1 MRKTGRKVLAYG
13 LAVAMMMSVSPVSAA
28 AKPTLNAKTKTIAVG
43 DKTTLSVKNTTK
55 KATYKWTSANKKVAT
70 VTKSGVVTGQKA
82 GTTTVTCTVKQGT
95 QSTKLTA
102 KITVL
107 KVKNGGTKTVTA
119 GETATLKVTQY
130 KGAKYTWRSTDTSI
144 VTVNS
149 KGVVTGQKAGTA
161 VVRVRVNAPE
171 TRYVAKYTIKV
182 NTEKKVVNQTQLNK
196 ALKNKKLT
204 SVVIDTK
211 KAVDLTIPAGDYKNT
226 SLTVNTPN
234 GEITNNGIFKLIRI
248 KMIKPNTWY
257 EKASGNRI
265 AVTADNAHIVVD
277 KDATVASM
285 SFDKKGSNVSVQVDG
300 HVESMRTTKANTVD
314 VTANGKVDNFKI
326 GAPATVSLKGSTKDA
341 INVTVVKKG
350 EGSDVTSSVK
360 VNVETPVTL
369 ALHLQEGAEGSSVNV
384 TEKEANVSVE
394 NKTSEPIKIT
404 TTDGEKSVGAGETS
418 TSQEAQPSNPGTVNT
433 GGGSTPST
441 SDDADYVQVLDKVT
455 VTPSITS
462 ANIGDTVTFTVKA
475 SDEFGD
481 QIVLTEKNINWTV
494 SGSSIKVISGTSL
507 IVTTEQEGPL
517 EVTATVTVDQKTV
530 SSTATVNVQAEG
542 NQGRPDNGNQ
552 DNPDNDNQDN
562 PDNDNQDDPDN
573 DNQGIQNT
581 RPVIS
586 LSSNGTVVDSTSSAD
601 LTVISGSTI
610 TFGITGSSIQ
620 LNKDAII
627 NWTGSISGS
636 SIAVSG
642 SSIAVSG
649 SSIAVSGSSFT
660 VIGNLDTFN
669 VTVQDSCKLT
679 VELKVTINNTDFYNT
694 KTIVVK

>member
-28 AKPTLNAKTKTIAVG
+28 SKPTLNAKTKTIAVG

-95 QSTKLTA
+95 KSTKLTA

-234 GEITNNGIFKLIRI
+234 GEITNNGVFKLIRI
-248 KMIKPNTWY
+248 KMIKANTWH

-300 HVESMRTTKANTVD
+300 HVESMRTTKANTVN
-314 VTANGKVDNFKI
+314 VTANGKVDTFKI

-341 INVTVVKKG
+341 INVTVAKRG

-394 NKTSEPIKIT
+394 NKTKEAVKVT
-404 TTDGEKSVGAGETS
+404 TPDGEKSVGAGETS
-418 TSQEAQPSNPGTVNT
+418 TSQEAQPSNPGTGNT
-433 GGGSTPST
+433 GGGSDTF
-441 SDDADYVQVLDKVT
+441 DDGDYVQVLNKVT
-455 VTPSITS
+455 VTPSVTS
-462 ANIGDTVTFTVKA
+462 AKVGDPVTFTVKA
-475 SDEFGD
+475 YDELD
-481 QIVLTEKNINWTV
+481 NQIDLTEKNINWTV
-494 SGSSIKVISGTSL
+494 SGSSIKVVSGTSL
-507 IVTTEQEGPL
+507 IVTTKEVGTL
-517 EVTATVTVDQKTV
+517 EVKATVTVNATSKDDVTTV
-530 SSTATVNVQAEG
+530 TVK
-542 NQGRPDNGNQ
+542 PK
-552 DNPDNDNQDN
+552 
-562 PDNDNQDDPDN
+562 
-573 DNQGIQNT
+573 
-581 RPVIS
+581 
-586 LSSNGTVVDSTSSAD
+586 
-601 LTVISGSTI
+601 GSTV
-610 TFGITGSSIQ
+610 TLEALRT
-620 LNKDAII
+620 NADV
-627 NWTGSISGS
+627 
-636 SIAVSG
+636 VSG
-642 SSIAVSG
+642 SSIITGSVLTITSG
-649 SSIAVSGSSFT
+649 SSVKFTVTGIGSDNKEYILNNEDIEWKITTGASIIVRTQKEGNSFT
-660 VIGNLDTFN
+660 VETKETGTF
-669 VTVQDSCKLT
+669 T
-679 VELKVTINNTDFYNT
+679 VEVAVKVDDSTFLNYEWD
-694 KTIVVK
+694 VDVE

>member
-1 MRKTGRKVLAYG
+1 MRKTGRKMLAYG

-95 QSTKLTA
+95 KSTKLTA

-234 GEITNNGIFKLIRI
+234 GEITNNGVFKLIRI
-248 KMIKPNTWY
+248 KMIKPNTWH

-277 KDATVASM
+277 KEATVTSM

-300 HVESMRTTKANTVD
+300 HVESMRTTKANTVN
-314 VTANGKVDNFKI
+314 VTANGKVDTFKI
-326 GAPATVSLKGSTKDA
+326 GGPATVSLKGSTKDA
-341 INVTVVKKG
+341 INVTVAKRG

-384 TEKEANVSVE
+384 TEKDANVSVE
-394 NKTSEPIKIT
+394 NKTSEAVKVT
-404 TTDGEKSVGAGETS
+404 TPDGEKSVGAGETS
-418 TSQEAQPSNPGTVNT
+418 TSQEAQPSNPGTGNT
-433 GGGSTPST
+433 GGGSNPST
-441 SDDADYVQVLDKVT
+441 SGDYVQVLDKVT
-455 VTPSITS
+455 VTPSTTS
-462 ANIGDTVTFTVKA
+462 ANVGDTVTFTVKA
-475 SDEFGD
+475 YDEFND
-481 QIVLTEKNINWTV
+481 QIDLTEKNINWTV
-494 SGSSIKVISGTSL
+494 SGSSIKVVSGTSL
-507 IVTTEQEGPL
+507 IVTTQQEGTL
-517 EVTATVTVDQKTV
+517 EVTAKVTVDQKTV
-530 SSTATVNVQAEG
+530 SKTATVTVNKKTSEDNVTLKE
-542 NQGRPDNGNQ
+542 
-552 DNPDNDNQDN
+552 
-562 PDNDNQDDPDN
+562 
-573 DNQGIQNT
+573 
-581 RPVIS
+581 IS
-586 LSSNGTVVDSTSSAD
+586 IN
-601 LTVISGSTI
+601 SGSAS
-610 TFGITGSSIQ
+610 FV
-620 LNKDAII
+620 
-627 NWTGSISGS
+627 SGS
-636 SIAVSG
+636 SVTLDVTGKGTDGNTFPLNTDIEWGIQAVSG
-642 SSIAVSG
+642 SGMTVSG
-649 SSIAVSGSSFT
+649 SSVIVSGSS
-660 VIGNLDTFN
+660 
-669 VTVQDSCKLT
+669 
-679 VELKVTINNTDFYNT
+679 VTISGSIIEVLNPSSNDVTSTSNKKITVNLSGDETFVVTATVSING
-694 KTIVVK
+694 KTYKAEKEITVTAN

>member
-95 QSTKLTA
+95 KSTKLTA

-234 GEITNNGIFKLIRI
+234 GEITNNGVFKLIRI
-248 KMIKPNTWY
+248 KMIKANTWH

-314 VTANGKVDNFKI
+314 VTANGKVDTFKI

-341 INVTVVKKG
+341 INVTVAKRG

-384 TEKEANVSVE
+384 TEKDANVSIE
-394 NKTSEPIKIT
+394 NKTSEAVKVT
-404 TTDGEKSVGAGETS
+404 TPDGEKSVGAGETS
-418 TSQEAQPSNPGTVNT
+418 TSQEAQPSNPGTGNT
-433 GGGSTPST
+433 GGGSNPST
-441 SDDADYVQVLDKVT
+441 SGDYVQVLDKVT
-455 VTPSITS
+455 VTPSVTS
-462 ANIGDTVTFTVKA
+462 ANVGDTVTFTVKA
-475 SDEFGD
+475 YDEFND
-481 QIVLTEKNINWTV
+481 QIDLTEKNINWTV
-494 SGSSIKVISGTSL
+494 SGSSIKVVNGTNL
-507 IVTTEQEGPL
+507 IVTTQQEGTL
-517 EVTATVTVDQKTV
+517 EVTATVNVDLKTL
-530 SSTATVNVQAEG
+530 SKTTTVNVQS
-542 NQGRPDNGNQ
+542 D
-552 DNPDNDNQDN
+552 DNPVEN
-562 PDNDNQDDPDN
+562 PETP
-573 DNQGIQNT
+573 
-581 RPVIS
+581 
-586 LSSNGTVVDSTSSAD
+586 
-601 LTVISGSTI
+601 SGSAITLDKVTI
-610 TFGITGSSIQ
+610 TAESTGV
-620 LNKDAII
+620 
-627 NWTGSISGS
+627 
-636 SIAVSG
+636 VSG
-642 SSIAVSG
+642 SSIVSGAGITVTSG
-649 SSIAVSGSSFT
+649 SSVTFTAIGTSSNDEVYDLNDANITWNVISGSGIVMNLNKNGNSFT
-660 VIGNLDTFN
+660 VTTTGTGSF
-669 VTVQDSCKLT
+669 T
-679 VELKVTINNTDFYNT
+679 VEVSVKANEESTPVTQRYKVG
-694 KTIVVK
+694 VVEK

>member
-95 QSTKLTA
+95 KSTKLTA

-234 GEITNNGIFKLIRI
+234 GEITNNGVFKLIRI
-248 KMIKPNTWY
+248 KMIKPNTWH

-314 VTANGKVDNFKI
+314 VTANGKVDTFKI
-326 GAPATVSLKGSTKDA
+326 GAPATVSLKGSTKDT
-341 INVTVVKKG
+341 INVTVAKKG

-384 TEKEANVSVE
+384 TEKEANVTVE
-394 NKTSEPIKIT
+394 NKTSEAVKVT
-404 TTDGEKSVGAGETS
+404 TPDGEKSVGAGETS
-418 TSQEAQPSNPGTVNT
+418 TSQEAQPSNPGTGNT
-433 GGGSTPST
+433 GGGSNTF
-441 SDDADYVQVLDKVT
+441 DDGDYVQVLNKVT
-455 VTPSITS
+455 VTPSVTS
-462 ANIGDTVTFTVKA
+462 AKVGDPVTFTVKA
-475 SDEFGD
+475 YDELD
-481 QIVLTEKNINWTV
+481 NQIDLTEKNINWTV
-494 SGSSIKVISGTSL
+494 SGSSIKVVSGTSL
-507 IVTTEQEGPL
+507 IVTTQQVGTL
-517 EVTATVTVDQKTV
+517 EVKATVTVNATSKDDVTTV
-530 SSTATVNVQAEG
+530 TVK
-542 NQGRPDNGNQ
+542 PK
-552 DNPDNDNQDN
+552 
-562 PDNDNQDDPDN
+562 
-573 DNQGIQNT
+573 
-581 RPVIS
+581 
-586 LSSNGTVVDSTSSAD
+586 DSTVTLKALRTNAD
-601 LTVISGSTI
+601 V
-610 TFGITGSSIQ
+610 
-620 LNKDAII
+620 
-627 NWTGSISGS
+627 
-636 SIAVSG
+636 VSG
-642 SSIAVSG
+642 SSIITGSGLTITSG
-649 SSIAVSGSSFT
+649 SSVKFTVTGIGSDNKEYILNNEDIEWKITTGASIIVRTQKEGNSFT
-660 VIGNLDTFN
+660 VETKETGTF
-669 VTVQDSCKLT
+669 T
-679 VELKVTINNTDFYNT
+679 VEV
-694 KTIVVK
+694 VVKVDDSTFLTYEWDVDVE

>member
-95 QSTKLTA
+95 KSTKLTA

-234 GEITNNGIFKLIRI
+234 GEITNNGVFKLIRI
-248 KMIKPNTWY
+248 KMIKPNTWH

-314 VTANGKVDNFKI
+314 VTANGKVDTFKI

-341 INVTVVKKG
+341 INVTVAKRG

-384 TEKEANVSVE
+384 TEKEANVTVE
-394 NKTSEPIKIT
+394 NKTSEAVKVT
-404 TTDGEKSVGAGETS
+404 TPDGEKSVGAGETS
-418 TSQEAQPSNPGTVNT
+418 TSQEAQPSNPGTGNT
-433 GGGSTPST
+433 GGGSNPST
-441 SDDADYVQVLDKVT
+441 SGDYVQVLDKVT
-455 VTPSITS
+455 LTPSTTS
-462 ANIGDTVTFTVKA
+462 ANVGDTVTFTVTA
-475 SDEFGD
+475 LDEFGD
-481 QIVLTEKNINWTV
+481 QIDLTEKNINWTV
-494 SGSSIKVISGTSL
+494 SGSSIKVVSGTSL
-507 IVTTEQEGPL
+507 IVKTEEVGTL
-517 EVTATVTVDQKTV
+517 EATAKVTVDQKTV
-530 SSTATVNVQAEG
+530 SKTATVTVNKKTSEDNVTLKEISINSESASFVSGSSVTLDVTGKGSDG
-542 NQGRPDNGNQ
+542 NTFPLNTDNVSIEW
-552 DNPDNDNQDN
+552 
-562 PDNDNQDDPDN
+562 
-573 DNQGIQNT
+573 GIQA
-581 RPVIS
+581 V
-586 LSSNGTVVDSTSSAD
+586 
-601 LTVISGSTI
+601 SGSGMTVS
-610 TFGITGSSIQ
+610 GSSVIVS
-620 LNKDAII
+620 
-627 NWTGSISGS
+627 GSSVTLSGS
-636 SIAVSG
+636 SIIVSNP
-642 SSIAVSG
+642 SSNDVTSTSNENITVNLSGDGTFVVTATVSING
-649 SSIAVSGSSFT
+649 KTYKAEKEIT
-660 VIGNLDTFN
+660 VTAN
-669 VTVQDSCKLT
+669 
-679 VELKVTINNTDFYNT
+679 
-694 KTIVVK
+694 

>member
-107 KVKNGGTKTVTA
+107 KVKNGGTKAVTA

-234 GEITNNGIFKLIRI
+234 GEITNNGVFKLIRI
-248 KMIKPNTWY
+248 KMIKPNTWH

-277 KDATVASM
+277 KEATVTSM

-300 HVESMRTTKANTVD
+300 HVESMRTTKENTVD
-314 VTANGKVDNFKI
+314 VTVNGKVDTFKI
-326 GAPATVSLKGSTKDA
+326 GGPATVSLKGSTKDT
-341 INVTVVKKG
+341 INVTVAKKG

-369 ALHLQEGAEGSSVNV
+369 ALHLQAGAEGSSVNV
-384 TEKEANVSVE
+384 TEKDANVSVE
-394 NKTSEPIKIT
+394 NKTKEAVKVT
-404 TTDGEKSVGAGETS
+404 TPDGEKSVGAGETS
-418 TSQEAQPSNPGTVNT
+418 TSQEAQPSNPGTGNT
-433 GGGSTPST
+433 GGGSNTF
-441 SDDADYVQVLDKVT
+441 DDGDYVQVLNKVT
-455 VTPSITS
+455 VTPSVTS
-462 ANIGDTVTFTVKA
+462 AKVGDPVTFTVKA
-475 SDEFGD
+475 YDELD
-481 QIVLTEKNINWTV
+481 NQIDLTEKNINWTV
-494 SGSSIKVISGTSL
+494 SGSSIKVVSGTSL
-507 IVTTEQEGPL
+507 IVTTQQVGTL
-517 EVTATVTVDQKTV
+517 EVKATVTVNATSKDDVTTV
-530 SSTATVNVQAEG
+530 TVK
-542 NQGRPDNGNQ
+542 PK
-552 DNPDNDNQDN
+552 
-562 PDNDNQDDPDN
+562 
-573 DNQGIQNT
+573 
-581 RPVIS
+581 
-586 LSSNGTVVDSTSSAD
+586 DSTVTLKALRTNAD
-601 LTVISGSTI
+601 V
-610 TFGITGSSIQ
+610 
-620 LNKDAII
+620 
-627 NWTGSISGS
+627 
-636 SIAVSG
+636 VSG
-642 SSIAVSG
+642 SSIITGSVLTITSG
-649 SSIAVSGSSFT
+649 SSVKFTVTGIGSDNKEYILNNEDIEWKITTGASIIVRTQKEGNSFT
-660 VIGNLDTFN
+660 VETKETGTF
-669 VTVQDSCKLT
+669 T
-679 VELKVTINNTDFYNT
+679 VEV
-694 KTIVVK
+694 VVKVDDSTFLTYEWDVDVE

>member
-55 KATYKWTSANKKVAT
+55 KATYKWTSANKKVVT

-234 GEITNNGIFKLIRI
+234 GEITNNGVFKLIRI
-248 KMIKPNTWY
+248 KMIKPNTWH

-265 AVTADNAHIVVD
+265 AVTADTAHIVVD

-314 VTANGKVDNFKI
+314 VTANGKVDTFKI
-326 GAPATVSLKGSTKDA
+326 GGPATVSLKGSTKDT
-341 INVTVVKKG
+341 INVTVAKKG

-394 NKTSEPIKIT
+394 NKTSEAVKIT
-404 TTDGEKSVGAGETS
+404 TPDGEKSVGAGETS
-418 TSQEAQPSNPGTVNT
+418 TSQEAQISNPATGNT

-441 SDDADYVQVLDKVT
+441 SGDYVQVLDKVT
-455 VTPSITS
+455 VIPSTTS
-462 ANIGDTVTFTVKA
+462 ANVGDTVTFTVKA
-475 SDEFGD
+475 YDEFND
-481 QIVLTEKNINWTV
+481 QIDLTEKNINWTV
-494 SGSSIKVISGTSL
+494 SGSSIKVVSGTSL
-507 IVTTEQEGPL
+507 IVTTQQVGTL
-517 EVTATVTVDQKTV
+517 EVKATVTVNATSKDDVTTVTVKQK
-530 SSTATVNVQAEG
+530 
-542 NQGRPDNGNQ
+542 
-552 DNPDNDNQDN
+552 
-562 PDNDNQDDPDN
+562 
-573 DNQGIQNT
+573 
-581 RPVIS
+581 
-586 LSSNGTVVDSTSSAD
+586 
-601 LTVISGSTI
+601 GSTG
-610 TFGITGSSIQ
+610 TLEALRT
-620 LNKDAII
+620 NADV
-627 NWTGSISGS
+627 
-636 SIAVSG
+636 VSG
-642 SSIAVSG
+642 SSIITGSGLTITSG
-649 SSIAVSGSSFT
+649 SSVKFTVTGIGSDNKEYILNNEDIEWKITTGASIIVRTQKEGNSFT
-660 VIGNLDTFN
+660 VETKETGTF
-669 VTVQDSCKLT
+669 T
-679 VELKVTINNTDFYNT
+679 VEV
-694 KTIVVK
+694 VVKVDDSTFLTYEWDVDVE